1 MNNLVSLWLKAGL
14 LLIFFQVVIGGITR
28 LTESGLSIT
37 KWEVVSGTLP
47 PLSDRDWEREYDL
60 YRQTPQYQEINEGMS
75 MADFKFIYFW
85 EYIHRLWARLMGFA
99 FIVPFL
105 YFSIKKKLSSRL
117 KKNLGIVVL
126 LAALAATFG
135 WIMVASGLIER
146 PWVNAYKL
154 SIHLLIAFSVFGYLW
169 WTWLMEFGQPLTV
182 NRFGKNFN
190 KVFLCFGIILFIQ
203 LLLGGMMSG
212 MRIAVV
218 YPTWPLQH
226 GTIFPEVLQNTDN
239 WTFENLYNYDMN
251 EFAPAVVH
259 FFHRSTA
266 YLVLILALMMFYIDR
281 KNIAFRWNDS
291 VLLLLVSVLLQ
302 VLLGVITVIYS
313 VGEVPVLWGV
323 LHQAGALLLV
333 MSSVNLFFYTKT
345 QEQ

>member
-47 PLSDRDWEREYDL
+47 PLSDSDWEREYDL
-60 YRQTPQYQEINEGMS
+60 YRQTPQYQEINEGLS

>member
-1 MNNLVSLWLKAGL
+1 MKNLVSLWLKIGL
-14 LLIFFQVVIGGITR
+14 ILIFFQVVIGGITR

-47 PLSDRDWEREYDL
+47 PLSESDWQKEYDL
-60 YRQTPQYQEINEGMS
+60 YRTTPQYQEINEGMS
-75 MADFKFIYFW
+75 MQDFKFIYFW
-85 EYIHRLWARLMGFA
+85 EYIHRLWARIMGFA
-99 FIVPFL
+99 FFIPFV
-105 YFSIKKKLSSRL
+105 YFTFRKQLSSQL
-117 KKNLGIVVL
+117 KRNLGVVVL

-169 WTWLMEFGQPLTV
+169 WTWLLEFGKRV
-182 NRFGKNFN
+182 EEYYFN
-190 KVFLCFGIILFIQ
+190 NTFKKVFYLFIAFLCIQ
-203 LLLGGMMSG
+203 LFLGGMMSG

-226 GTIFPEVLQNTDN
+226 GSFFPEILRNMDN
-239 WTFENLYNYDMN
+239 WTLENLYNYDGN

-259 FFHRSTA
+259 FFHRTTA
-266 YLVLILALMMFYIDR
+266 YIVFILALVMVYIQR
-281 KNIAFRWNDS
+281 KRLNFQFQDPVILLFIA
-291 VLLLLVSVLLQ
+291 VLIQ
-302 VLLGVITVIYS
+302 VILGIITVIYS
-313 VGEVPVLWGV
+313 VGEVPVFWGV
-323 LHQAGALLLV
+323 LHQAGALLII
-333 MSSVNLFFYTKT
+333 MSAVNLFFYTKT

>member
-1 MNNLVSLWLKAGL
+1 MKNLVSLWLKIGL
-14 LLIFFQVVIGGITR
+14 ILIFFQVVIGGITR

-47 PLSDRDWEREYDL
+47 PLSESDWQKEYDL
-60 YRQTPQYQEINEGMS
+60 YRTTPQYQEINEGMS
-75 MADFKFIYFW
+75 MQDFKFIYFW
-85 EYIHRLWARLMGFA
+85 EYIHRLWARIMGFA
-99 FIVPFL
+99 FFIPFV
-105 YFSIKKKLSSRL
+105 YFTFRKQLSSQL
-117 KKNLGIVVL
+117 KRNLGVVVL

-169 WTWLMEFGQPLTV
+169 WTWLLEFGKRV
-182 NRFGKNFN
+182 EEYYFN
-190 KVFLCFGIILFIQ
+190 NIFKKVFYLFIAFLCIQ
-203 LLLGGMMSG
+203 LFLGGMMSG

-226 GTIFPEVLQNTDN
+226 GSFFPEILRNMDN
-239 WTFENLYNYDMN
+239 WTLENLYNYDGN

-259 FFHRSTA
+259 FFHRTTA
-266 YLVLILALMMFYIDR
+266 YIVFILALVMVYIQR
-281 KNIAFRWNDS
+281 KRLNFQFQDPVILLFIA
-291 VLLLLVSVLLQ
+291 VLIQ
-302 VLLGVITVIYS
+302 VILGIITVIYS
-313 VGEVPVLWGV
+313 VGEVPVFWGV
-323 LHQAGALLLV
+323 LHQAGALLII
-333 MSSVNLFFYTKT
+333 MSAVNLFFYTKT

>member
-1 MNNLVSLWLKAGL
+1 MKNLVSLWLKIGL
-14 LLIFFQVVIGGITR
+14 ILIFFQVVIGGITR

-47 PLSDRDWEREYDL
+47 PLSESDWQKEYDL
-60 YRQTPQYQEINEGMS
+60 YRTTPQYQEINEGMS
-75 MADFKFIYFW
+75 MQDFKFIYFW
-85 EYIHRLWARLMGFA
+85 EYIHRLWARIMGFA
-99 FIVPFL
+99 FFIPFV
-105 YFSIKKKLSSRL
+105 YFTFRKQLSSQL
-117 KKNLGIVVL
+117 KRNLGVVVL

-169 WTWLMEFGQPLTV
+169 WTWLLEFGKRV
-182 NRFGKNFN
+182 EEYYFN
-190 KVFLCFGIILFIQ
+190 NIFKKVFYLFIAFLFIQ
-203 LLLGGMMSG
+203 LFLGGMMSG

-226 GTIFPEVLQNTDN
+226 GSFFPEILRNMDN
-239 WTFENLYNYDMN
+239 WTLENLYNYDGN

-259 FFHRSTA
+259 FFHRTTA
-266 YLVLILALMMFYIDR
+266 YIVFILALVMVYIQR
-281 KNIAFRWNDS
+281 KRLNFQFQDPVILLFIA
-291 VLLLLVSVLLQ
+291 VLIQ
-302 VLLGVITVIYS
+302 VILGIITVIYS
-313 VGEVPVLWGV
+313 VGEVPVFWGV
-323 LHQAGALLLV
+323 LHQAGALLII
-333 MSSVNLFFYTKT
+333 MSAVNLFFYTKT

>member
-105 YFSIKKKLSSRL
+105 YFSIKKRLSSRL

-190 KVFLCFGIILFIQ
+190 KVL
-203 LLLGGMMSG
+203 
-212 MRIAVV
+212 
-218 YPTWPLQH
+218 
-226 GTIFPEVLQNTDN
+226 
-239 WTFENLYNYDMN
+239 
-251 EFAPAVVH
+251 
-259 FFHRSTA
+259 
-266 YLVLILALMMFYIDR
+266 DR
-281 KNIAFRWNDS
+281 KS
-291 VLLLLVSVLLQ
+291 VV
-302 VLLGVITVIYS
+302 
-313 VGEVPVLWGV
+313 
-323 LHQAGALLLV
+323 
-333 MSSVNLFFYTKT
+333 
-345 QEQ
+345 